1 MLIMTTKWRTVQDPY
16 HVTIWENLCTMST
29 GIDDAGS
36 GESSPALR
44 SSQGQTQPSFL
55 AKMYLPSGRIVS
67 PQNPFSRLEGKWNPF
82 QLVVGAQIGKVELQ
96 CCSSRAAFE
105 I

>member
-1 MLIMTTKWRTVQDPY
+1 MCYRNRPFIISILLNSKKGVKYYTIGQFSPFFAVPIQMLIMTTKWRTVQDPY

-44 SSQGQTQPSFL
+44 S
-55 AKMYLPSGRIVS
+55 
-67 PQNPFSRLEGKWNPF
+67 
-82 QLVVGAQIGKVELQ
+82 
-96 CCSSRAAFE
+96 
-105 I
+105 